1 MLLTLRCKPVLIDLA
16 IVVEIVEHQ
25 IEVVVHLLSQVI
37 DHALLPV
44 DHYFHIVLLLNHRRI
59 LVASLVCIHVVAE

>member
-1 MLLTLRCKPVLIDLA
+1 
-16 IVVEIVEHQ
+16 
-25 IEVVVHLLSQVI
+25 VI